1 MYPQCA
7 CFGGC
12 IITLAAFVGLFPTTV
27 SFQMYPQVTC
37 IKGCK
42 VALVAFVWLFPS
54 VSFQMPRQIA
64 CPNWCIITQ
73 VAFLRL
79 FSTMYFQMCLQN
91 TCIGRCIFTLAAFVL
106 LFFIVCFQM
115 SPQIASLRWRIVASI
130 ALVWHCVLV
139 ISCFI
144 VRSFFIE
151 IVSSGLK
158 MLKVFIRHTC
168 CWLEQVRGKGR
179 HLTATLLSEHWPF
192 VLMTNLTLCLRL
204 KGKVNFYK
212 LYSNPTKLTILSLRL
227 KLVSSIRGCSHMFT

>member
-1 MYPQCA
+1 MSPQIA
-7 CFGGC
+7 CFNWC
-12 IITLAAFVGLFPTTV
+12 KLTQVTFVWLFSTV
-27 SFQMYPQVTC
+27 SFQMCPQVTC

-91 TCIGRCIFTLAAFVL
+91 TCIGRCIFTLVAFVL

-115 SPQIASLRWRIVASI
+115 SPQIASLRWRIVALI

-144 VRSFFIE
+144 WRSFFIE

-212 LYSNPTKLTILSLRL
+212 LHSNPTKLTILSLRL
-227 KLVSSIRGCSHMFT
+227 KKVSSIRGCSHIFT

>member
-1 MYPQCA
+1 MCPQIA
-7 CFGGC
+7 CIRGC
-12 IITLAAFVGLFPTTV
+12 IITLVAFVCLFSTV
-27 SFQMYPQVTC
+27 SFQMYPQFTC
-37 IKGCK
+37 
-42 VALVAFVWLFPS
+42 LS
-54 VSFQMPRQIA
+54 R
-64 CPNWCIITQ
+64 CIITQ
-73 VAFLRL
+73 AAFVWL

-115 SPQIASLRWRIVASI
+115 SPQIASLRWHIVALI

-139 ISCFI
+139 ISWFI
-144 VRSFFIE
+144 LRPIFIE

-168 CWLEQVRGKGR
+168 CWLDQVRGKAR

-212 LYSNPTKLTILSLRL
+212 LQSNPTKLTILSLRL
-227 KLVSSIRGCSHMFT
+227 KLVSSIRGCSYIFT

>member
-1 MYPQCA
+1 MR
-7 CFGGC
+7 
-12 IITLAAFVGLFPTTV
+12 
-27 SFQMYPQVTC
+27 FQMCLQSNC
-37 IKGCK
+37 LWG
-42 VALVAFVWLFPS
+42 
-54 VSFQMPRQIA
+54 
-64 CPNWCIITQ
+64 CIITQ

-115 SPQIASLRWRIVASI
+115 SPQIASLRWHIVALL

-179 HLTATLLSEHWPF
+179 HLTATLLSEYWPF
-192 VLMTNLTLCLRL
+192 ILMTNITLCLRL

-212 LYSNPTKLTILSLRL
+212 LQSNPTKLTILSLRL
-227 KLVSSIRGCSHMFT
+227 KLVSSIKDASSLSL